1 MDVHTHVMSASLT
14 GLMKVMPFLS
24 VCYVIAGLAN
34 LGLPGL
40 SGFIAEMTIFVGSFQ
55 NNDVFHRTLTIIACS
70 SIVIT
75 AVYILRLVGK
85 ILYGTCTNK
94 HHLALTDATWDE
106 RVAVICLIVCVAGLG
121 MAPFWVSHMIGESVL
136 PVVSQLIP

>member
-1 MDVHTHVMSASLT
+1 MVDRAVFGTAHLYHKSPIDPEGLLGVIPSVAHT
-14 GLMKVMPFLS
+14 
-24 VCYVIAGLAN
+24 I
-34 LGLPGL
+34 LGFWG
-40 SGFIAEMTIFVGSFQ
+40 
-55 NNDVFHRTLTIIACS
+55 
-70 SIVIT
+70 
-75 AVYILRLVGK
+75 GK

>member
-1 MDVHTHVMSASLT
+1 MKYVCTVCGYVYEGDSLPADFVCPVCKAPADKFLAQGDGKVWAAEHVVGVAKGVSDDILED
-14 GLMKVMPFLS
+14 LR
-24 VCYVIAGLAN
+24 AN
-34 LGLPGL
+34 FNG
-40 SGFIAEMTIFVGSFQ
+40 
-55 NNDVFHRTLTIIACS
+55 
-70 SIVIT
+70 
-75 AVYILRLVGK
+75 YILRLVGK

-94 HHLALTDATWDE
+94 HHLELTDATWDE